1 MLFAKPN
8 LPLLGKRLGRDL
20 PKIKNAI
27 GNLTDAQLRAFEEAQ
42 ELELEGIKISGEEL
56 LIYRDT
62 QPGIKAVSN
71 RHITISL
78 DTILTDELRQ
88 EGLAREMVS
97 QIQQT
102 RKSLDL
108 AVEQRIRL
116 VICADIVTTEI
127 FTQHQDYILK
137 EVLALDWQVY
147 ETKQN
152 HAFEHVNGSF
162 SIIPIDQPT
171 T

>member
-1 MLFAKPN
+1 M
-8 LPLLGKRLGRDL
+8 
-20 PKIKNAI
+20 
-27 GNLTDAQLRAFEEAQ
+27 
-42 ELELEGIKISGEEL
+42 
-56 LIYRDT
+56 
-62 QPGIKAVSN
+62 
-71 RHITISL
+71 
-78 DTILTDELRQ
+78 TDELRQ

-127 FTQHQDYILK
+127 FTQHQDYILT
-137 EVLALDWQVY
+137 EVLGLDWQVY

-152 HAFEHVNGSF
+152 HEFEYVNGSF